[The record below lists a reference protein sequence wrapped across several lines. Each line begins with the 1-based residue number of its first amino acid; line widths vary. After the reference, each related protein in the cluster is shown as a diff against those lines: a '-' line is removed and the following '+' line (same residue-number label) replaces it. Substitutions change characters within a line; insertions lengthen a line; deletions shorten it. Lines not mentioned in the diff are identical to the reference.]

1 MKRFPIL
8 CLAVYGCCPEPVL
21 PPTPSVQEQESALD
35 EQDQIPEPIIFPDLD
50 WVDQLIDEI
59 GGQDLLDAQTSV
71 RYRCLEIS
79 TGLKFTGDDLEET
92 TGLAWSVKARA
103 RGGNEHT
110 RKCDALLLAM
120 TEDEVMA
127 AADRLAKSAEQ

>member
-1 MKRFPIL
+1 MKRFLIL
-8 CLAVYGCCPEPVL
+8 WLAVCGCCPEPVL
-21 PPTPSVQEQESALD
+21 PPTPSAQEHDFASEEKS
-35 EQDQIPEPIIFPDLD
+35 PPYEPLDLD